1 MQSYQPAV
9 QPVHELDPTFTKNLD
24 AVCSKCFKIGRMKNV
39 EVFLIDA
46 MPVDQWIKRGCKP
59 AVTNSIILSD
69 VPNHENIKKIPD
81 TFYGVYYNSYP
92 VSIINEPKKQFNC
105 FMNRMDPIRQSWLYQ
120 FVRRKIFDQGFI
132 SFNMDLSKI
141 PWYLEWNPHD
151 AFQDQFEHHLKIF
164 QKEHEII
171 KSKVPYRNFDID
183 TDITDIILDSKISVI
198 LETYFHNNDII
209 TYSEKIFRALQL
221 PRPWLLFGQKNAV
234 KYLRHMGFDVL
245 DDVIN
250 HSMYDE
256 IDFAIER
263 QVRILDI
270 LEANM
275 DKNFDHDRLEKA
287 ATSNQNLLKNFSK
300 KWFEDFLSCV
310 ETAAQVRNQ

>member
-1 MQSYQPAV
+1 MPAYQSTVQSAYQMGPIFIDNMNAIV
-9 QPVHELDPTFTKNLD
+9 SE
-24 AVCSKCFKIGRMKNV
+24 CCKIATMKNV

-46 MPVDQWIKRGCKP
+46 MPIDDWVKQGCKP

-69 VPNHENIKKIPD
+69 VPNQKNIKKIPD
-81 TFYGVYYNSYP
+81 TFYGVYYNAYP
-92 VSIINEPKKQFNC
+92 VPIINEPKKQFNC

-120 FVRRKIFDQGFI
+120 FVRRQFFDQGYV
-132 SFNMDLSKI
+132 SFNMDCRQI
-141 PWYLEWNPHD
+141 PWYVEWDPHD
-151 AFQDQFEHHLKIF
+151 AFQDQFERHLKIF

-171 KSKVPYRNFDID
+171 KSKVPYRNFDLD
-183 TDITDIILDSKISVI
+183 TDITDIILDSKISVV

-221 PRPWLLFGQKNAV
+221 PRPWLLYAQKNAV

-250 HSMYDE
+250 HSMYDN

-275 DKNFDHDRLEKA
+275 DKNLDYDRLQKA

-300 KWFEDFLSCV
+300 KWFDDFISCV
-310 ETAAQVRNQ
+310 ETASLFRN